1 MEGSE
6 KTNLQIQNRALRILF
21 IFLGHLSLLLGA
33 LGIILPGLPT
43 TPFVLLSA
51 YLFLRSSPRFYS
63 WLISHPRF
71 GPIIMRFQEG
81 KGISLRLKIYALSM
95 AYLFVGISIIL
106 VDILL
111 FRLFLTGI
119 IVFATFYMIRL
130 PTYHPEKAEYI

>member
-71 GPIIMRFQEG
+71 GPIIIRFQEG

-106 VDILL
+106 VDIVF
-111 FRLFLTGI
+111 FRLFLMGI
-119 IVFATFYMIRL
+119 IAVATLYMIRI
-130 PTYHPEKAEYI
+130 PTYHPEKSE